1 MLKGGKLRIS
11 AIYARETEPKERV
24 RLIKEEYGI
33 SGHSYHFLDG
43 TKGFVDANGKG
54 ILVRNYEYDSER
66 LFRWTEIEQRIGRM
80 IRGDRYLT
88 AEERESLQPVS
99 GTEPA
104 QMSWGLPEEP
114 LEGGAVP
121 PASENVIPPA
131 PAAEIPAQNYRITDE
146 HLGEGGPKAKYERN
160 VAAIRTLFTLEQ
172 ENRNVTPEEQSVLA
186 QYVGWGGL
194 PDAFDPEKQAGRGN
208 IRN

>member
-66 LFRWTEIEQRIGRM
+66 LFRWTEVEQRLGKM
-80 IRGDRYLT
+80 IRENRYLT
-88 AEERESLQPVS
+88 AEEQESLQPVS

-104 QMSWGLPEEP
+104 QMSGELPGEL
-114 LEGGAVP
+114 LEGSA
-121 PASENVIPPA
+121 EL
-131 PAAEIPAQNYRITDE
+131 PAAEYGISPAPVSVIPAQNYRITDE

-160 VAAIRTLFTLEQ
+160 VAAIRALFTLEQ
-172 ENRNVTPEEQSVLA
+172 ENRNATPEEQSVLT
-186 QYVGWGGL
+186 Q
-194 PDAFDPEKQAGRGN
+194 
-208 IRN
+208 